1 MMPQS
6 RAGKGNVEV
15 LHKEH
20 RDQKGIRGV
29 FGGFPWVED
38 KLSKQVEL
46 SVQSDQSDQQ
56 QDFRD
61 LRFKPKPAHY
71 GEGLEEPAAGRA
83 QHKSCLA
90 FAFNIEWN

>member
-6 RAGKGNVEV
+6 RAGKGNMEV
-15 LHKEH
+15 PHKEH
-20 RDQKGIRGV
+20 RDQKGIRRV
-29 FGGFPWVED
+29 LGGFPWVED
-38 KLSKQVEL
+38 KSSKQVEL

-83 QHKSCLA
+83 QHKACLA
-90 FAFNIEWN
+90 FAFNIE